1 MTAALAM
8 KDSDE
13 TMREDSL
20 RGSRSRERRC
30 IVTGEVREDA
40 QLIRFVVSPDGQV
53 TPDVAV
59 KLPGRGIWV
68 SADRATLERAIAKNH
83 FSKAAK
89 TNVRAAADLPDLV
102 EKQIVQRMMGDLG
115 MARRSGTLVT
125 GFDSVARALE
135 SHSKPGLLI
144 EASDG
149 AADGRRK
156 LLGMARAQGVSL
168 AIMDCLSCDELSL
181 ALGLG
186 NVIHA
191 ALKAGPLAQ
200 KLIFEAGRLSGFRP
214 TKTDAGQKISSGPA
228 HKDLN
233 ERD

>member
-1 MTAALAM
+1 VSLALAM

-13 TMREDSL
+13 TMRESHHASA
-20 RGSRSRERRC
+20 SRSRERRC
-30 IVTGEVREDA
+30 IVTGEVREEA

-53 TPDVAV
+53 TPDIAA

-68 SADRATLERAIAKNH
+68 SADRPTLERAIAKNH

-89 TNVRAAADLPDLV
+89 ANVKADPGLPDLV
-102 EKQIVQRMMGDLG
+102 EKQIVARMMGDLG

-125 GFDSVARALE
+125 GFDSVMRALE
-135 SHSKPGLLI
+135 SHAKPGLLI
-144 EASDG
+144 EARDG

-156 LLGMARAQGVSL
+156 LLNVARQQGVQL
-168 AIMDCLSCDELSL
+168 AVLECLTCDELSL

-200 KLIFEAGRLSGFRP
+200 KLMFEAGRLSGFRDP
-214 TKTDAGQKISSGPA
+214 KADAGKGETSPPA
-228 HKDLN
+228 H
-233 ERD
+233 EGME

>member
-1 MTAALAM
+1 M
-8 KDSDE
+8 KEDDE
-13 TMREDSL
+13 TMREDSS

-30 IVTGEVREDA
+30 IVTGEVRDEA

-53 TPDVAV
+53 TPDVGA

-68 SADRATLERAIAKNH
+68 TADRAILERAIAKNY

-89 TNVRAAADLPDLV
+89 ANVRAAADLPDLI
-102 EKQIVQRMMGDLG
+102 EKQIVARMTGDLG
-115 MARRSGTLVT
+115 MAKRSGTLVT
-125 GFDSVARALE
+125 GFDSVARSLE
-135 SHSKPGLLI
+135 GHHKPGLVI
-144 EASDG
+144 EARDG
-149 AADGRRK
+149 SADGRRK
-156 LLGMARAQGVSL
+156 LFGMARAQGISL
-168 AIMDCLSCDELSL
+168 AIVDCLTCEELSL

-214 TKTDAGQKISSGPA
+214 GKTAGPSPA
-228 HKDLN
+228 H
-233 ERD
+233 EGFE

>member
-1 MTAALAM
+1 MKERDDAM
-8 KDSDE
+8 H
-13 TMREDSL
+13 
-20 RGSRSRERRC
+20 ERKC
-30 IVTGEVREDA
+30 IVTGEVRDSA
-40 QLIRFVVSPDGQV
+40 HLIRFVVSPDGQI
-53 TPDVAV
+53 TPDVAG

-68 SADRATLERAIAKNH
+68 SADRAILERAIAKNH

-89 TNVRAAADLPDLV
+89 QAVKAGPGLPDIV
-102 EKQIVQRMMGDLG
+102 EKQILTRMMGDLG

-125 GFDSVARALE
+125 GFDSVTRALE
-135 SHSKPGLLI
+135 GRDKPALLI

-156 LLGMARAQGVSL
+156 LLAAARQQGVSL
-168 AIMDCLSCDELSL
+168 QVLDCLTNDELSL

-200 KLIFEAGRLSGFRP
+200 KLIAEAGRLSGFRRR
-214 TKTDAGQKISSGPA
+214 KADAGSSPA
-228 HKDLN
+228 H
-233 ERD
+233 EGHE

>member
-1 MTAALAM
+1 MSLALAA
-8 KDSDE
+8 KEDSE
-13 TMREDSL
+13 AMRE
-20 RGSRSRERRC
+20 RKC

-40 QLIRFVVSPDGQV
+40 QLIRFVVSPDCQV
-53 TPDVAV
+53 TPDIAM

-89 TNVRAAADLPDLV
+89 ANVKAATDLPDLI
-102 EKQIVQRMMGDLG
+102 EKQLVQRMMGDLG
-115 MARRSGTLVT
+115 MGKRSGMLVT

-135 SHSKPGLLI
+135 SHHKPGLLI
-144 EASDG
+144 EARDG
-149 AADGRRK
+149 SADGRRK
-156 LLGMARAQGVSL
+156 LFGMARAQGVSL
-168 AIMDCLSCDELSL
+168 AIVDCLTCDELSL

-214 TKTDAGQKISSGPA
+214 GKTDAGHNKTPGPA
-228 HKDLN
+228 H
-233 ERD
+233 EGFE

>member
-1 MTAALAM
+1 M
-8 KDSDE
+8 KDEDE
-13 TMREDSL
+13 TMREDSS

-30 IVTGEVREDA
+30 IVTGEVREEA

-53 TPDVAV
+53 TPDVAA

-68 SADRATLERAIAKNH
+68 SADRAILERAIAKNF

-89 TNVRAAADLPDLV
+89 TNVKADPGLPDLV
-102 EKQIVQRMMGDLG
+102 EKQIVQRMTGDLG
-115 MARRSGTLVT
+115 MARRSGAIVA
-125 GFDSVARALE
+125 GFDSVMRAIE
-135 SHSKPGLLI
+135 DRAKPALLI
-144 EASDG
+144 EARDG

-156 LLGMARAQGVSL
+156 LLNFARAQGVQL
-168 AIMDCLSCDELSL
+168 AVLDCLTNDELSL

-200 KLIFEAGRLSGFRP
+200 KLMFEAGRLSGFRAP
-214 TKTDAGQKISSGPA
+214 KADAGQGETSPPA
-228 HKDLN
+228 H
-233 ERD
+233 EGME